1 MPANTVTR
9 PFIWSREE
17 WQAAPP
23 ARPLRPLGPVQYITI
38 HHTVSAESDPPAEIR
53 GVQEYHMT
61 KDPEPFSDIGYH
73 YLVDR
78 DRYIDGK
85 DTYQGRQAQ
94 PDGSL
99 SLGAH
104 TAGYNEG
111 NIGIAVLGDYT
122 RQAFTPRQLKVLE
135 DLTAWLCYT
144 YGLPSEAIKGH
155 RDFSSTTCPGDN
167 LYQRLPDL
175 REGVRRRL
183 AAAAG
188 EDAGPVRLVVNGRE
202 IRPDVPP
209 FIKEGRVFVP
219 VRFVAEALGAR
230 VHWVDATR
238 TVYIEL

>member
-1 MPANTVTR
+1 
-9 PFIWSREE
+9 
-17 WQAAPP
+17 
-23 ARPLRPLGPVQYITI
+23 
-38 HHTVSAESDPPAEIR
+38 
-53 GVQEYHMT
+53 MT

-78 DRYIDGK
+78 DRYIDGR
-85 DTYQGRQAQ
+85 DVYRGRQAQ
-94 PDGSL
+94 RDGSL

-104 TAGYNEG
+104 TAGHNEG

-122 RQAFTPRQLKVLE
+122 HQAFTPRQLKVLE
-135 DLTAWLCYT
+135 DLAAWLCYT

-155 RDFSSTTCPGDN
+155 RDLSSTTCPGDN

-188 EDAGPVRLVVNGRE
+188 EDPGPVRLVVNGRE
-202 IRPDVPP
+202 IKPDVPP

-238 TVYIEL
+238 TVYIEP